1 MQTKSPL
8 AGIAIYIAVSTVL
21 LLLFMFTTIH
31 YSHQA
36 SQENAVRQSRAVE
49 SPSAATST
57 VAKLDFAKAYGKLP
71 LAFEENQ
78 GQTSPEVRFLSRGG
92 GYELFLTNQEVVL
105 GLRQP
110 MSTRTARRDHAL
122 RLRADG
128 KTPDVE
134 KVAYLRMRLKGANQ
148 TQEIAGAGRLPGR
161 VNYFIGNDPKKWQT
175 DVPTFSEV
183 RYHGVYPGVDL
194 VFYGNQRVLEY
205 DFIVAPGADPE
216 SIALDVQ
223 GAQELQI
230 NSRGNVA
237 MRVGAGEVELQK
249 PSIYQ
254 EINGTRRA
262 IAGNYTLTGDQEVRF
277 SVAGYDRAR
286 PLTIDPVLTYSTYI
300 GGEALDFAAGIALDA
315 AGDAY
320 IAGSTT
326 STKFPSMNPISPTAP
341 LDLSLGTGFVSE
353 LNPAG
358 TALLYSTYLGGSG
371 NTGFGDGPNAIAVDG
386 SGNIYVTGYTG
397 SSDFP
402 LSTVLSPFQATA
414 PASVT
419 SRRAGFITK
428 LAPSASGLAQLAYS
442 SYLGGNVLDSG
453 QGIAVDGSGNAYVV
467 GVTQSSTFPTTGTQ
481 ITLGPTNPAGNA
493 FLTKINTTISGT
505 ASLVYSTL
513 LGGSSAASSFLGFG
527 DIALAVAVNDA
538 NAYVVGGTSATNFPT
553 AGTAIVGSA
562 ACGAN
567 DGSGSGGSVF
577 ISVIDTTAEALKYS
591 HCLTGNAA
599 EVALGVNLG
608 PGVPAAANATIA
620 YITGVTDSSNFPVTP
635 NSIPPAGAVTVGV
648 AFISLV
654 DTSSGTL
661 QYSTFLGGT
670 GGDDGFAIGSDSQGN
685 AYVTGIT
692 ASTNFPITQGA
703 LIEANNN
710 PNGVA
715 FVTKVSP
722 NGQGAADLV
731 YSTFFG
737 GQTANSLLTPDLGQ
751 GIAVAGTNAY
761 ITGEMS
767 SPDMPVT
774 SSVFQSTLGAT
785 GAVNAFV
792 AQLPMAPT
800 ISVSPTSLA
809 FGIQLVGK
817 PSQEQFVTLTNNTS
831 SSIGLTL
838 PATIVGPN
846 SADFSGVAGGANPC
860 GGSLAG
866 GASCTV
872 AVTFT
877 PSSVGPRTVAMN
889 IPDTADTTAHPISV
903 ALTGTGSATAP
914 NITLTPTT
922 LTFPAGTLLTQTSA
936 PMTVSIGN
944 NGNSPLSISAISA
957 GTGAFTETST
967 AAACNNGAFPIVIAP
982 SGAPCAISVTF
993 APTTSTVPGP
1003 VSGALTISQTGGS
1016 ISTVP
1021 LSGTA
1026 WDFSVTAASSA
1037 TVMKGGSGTFAV
1049 TVTGLGGFNGA
1060 VSFTCTPGS
1069 TLITAC
1075 AVPTTNAA
1083 AAPGATATGTLT
1095 AASFVVAPESMKVPP
1110 AATLQQVSVVML
1122 AIALLFMFP
1131 STRRFGKRMG
1141 MASAMLV
1148 FILAA
1153 GCTGN
1158 HSKPKTSTV
1167 TITPSSGG
1175 VTKPAITVNI
1185 TITE

>member
-8 AGIAIYIAVSTVL
+8 AGIAIYIAVATVL
-21 LLLFMFTTIH
+21 LSLFIFTTIH
-31 YSHQA
+31 YSNHA
-36 SQENAVRQSRAVE
+36 SQENAVRHSRAAE
-49 SPSAATST
+49 SSSAATSAA
-57 VAKLDFAKAYGKLP
+57 AKQDFAKAYGKLP

-78 GQTSPEVRFLSRGG
+78 GQTSPQVRFLSRGG
-92 GYELFLTNQEVVL
+92 GYELFLTSQEVVL

-110 MSTRTARRDHAL
+110 MSTRTARRDRAV
-122 RLRADG
+122 RLRVDG
-128 KTPDVE
+128 KTSEVE
-134 KVAYLRMRLKGANQ
+134 KVGYLRMRLKGANQ
-148 TQEIAGAGRLPGR
+148 TLEIAGAGRLPGR
-161 VNYFIGNDPKKWQT
+161 VNYFIGNDPKKWQI
-175 DVPTFSEV
+175 DVPAYSEV

-216 SIALDVQ
+216 LIALDVE
-223 GAQELQI
+223 GAQKLQI
-230 NSRGNVA
+230 NSKGNVA

-249 PSIYQ
+249 PAVYQ
-254 EINGTRRA
+254 EKDGERRE
-262 IAGNYTLTGDQEVRF
+262 IAGNYLITNDHEVRF
-277 SVAGYDRAR
+277 SIAGYDHTR

-300 GGEALDFAAGIALDA
+300 GGEALDFATGIALDA

-326 STKFPSMNPISPTAP
+326 STKFPSMNPVSPTAP
-341 LDLSLGTGFVSE
+341 LDLSLGTAFVSE

-371 NTGFGDGPNAIAVDG
+371 NTVLGEGANAIAVDG
-386 SGNIYVTGYTG
+386 SGNIYVTGFTG

-402 LSTVLSPFQATA
+402 LSTSPFQSTP

-419 SRRAGFITK
+419 SAGAAFVTK

-453 QGIAVDGSGNAYVV
+453 QGIAVDGSGNAFVV
-467 GVTQSSTFPTTGTQ
+467 GVTQSSNFPTQGTQ
-481 ITLGPTNPAGNA
+481 IIPGPTNPAGNA
-493 FLTKINTTISGT
+493 FLTKINTTASGT

-513 LGGSSAASSFLGFG
+513 LGGTSAASSFVGFG
-527 DIALAVAVNDA
+527 DIAFAVALNGAD
-538 NAYVVGGTSATNFPT
+538 AYVVGGTSATNFPT
-553 AGTAIVGSA
+553 TGTAIVGSA
-562 ACGAN
+562 GCGAN
-567 DGSGSGGSVF
+567 NGSGSGGSAF
-577 ISVIDTTAEALKYS
+577 ISVIDTTAQALTYS
-591 HCLTGNAA
+591 HCLSGNAA

-635 NSIPPAGAVTVGV
+635 NSIPPAGTVTFGV
-648 AFISLV
+648 AFVSLV

-692 ASTNFPITQGA
+692 NSTDFPITQGA
-703 LIEANNN
+703 LIETNSN
-710 PNGVA
+710 PTYGVA

-737 GQTANSLLTPDLGQ
+737 GQTANSLSTPDLGQ

-774 SSVFQSTLGAT
+774 SGVFQSALGAT

-792 AQLPMAPT
+792 AQLPMVPT

-817 PSQEQFVTLTNNTS
+817 PSQAQFVTLTNNTS

-846 SADFSGVAGGANPC
+846 AADFSGVAGGANPC
-860 GGSLAG
+860 GASLAG

-877 PSSVGPRTVAMN
+877 PSSVGGRSVAMN
-889 IPDTADTTAHPISV
+889 IPDTADTAAHPISV
-903 ALTGTGSATAP
+903 ALTGTGSGTAS
-914 NITLTPTT
+914 NITITPTS
-922 LTFPAGTLLTQTSA
+922 LTFPGTLLTQTST
-936 PMTVSIGN
+936 PMMVSIGN
-944 NGNSPLSISAISA
+944 NGNLPLSISAIST
-957 GTGAFTETST
+957 GTGVFAETSNT
-967 AAACNNGAFPIVIAP
+967 AACNNGAFPIVIAP
-982 SGAPCAISVTF
+982 NGAPCAINVTF
-993 APTTSTVPGP
+993 APTASTTPGP
-1003 VSGALTISQTGGS
+1003 VAGALTITQTGGS
-1016 ISTVP
+1016 VGTVP

-1026 WDFSVTAASSA
+1026 WDFSVSAGSASVA
-1037 TVMKGGSGTFAV
+1037 KGAMGTFPV
-1049 TVTGLGGFNGA
+1049 TITGLGGFTGM
-1060 VSFTCTPGS
+1060 VSFMCTPGS
-1069 TLITAC
+1069 TLVTAC
-1075 AVPTTNAA
+1075 AVPTTS
-1083 AAPGATATGTLT
+1083 AAPAPGVMVNGTLT
-1095 AASFVVAPESMKVPP
+1095 AASFIVAPESIKVPP
-1110 AATLQQVSVVML
+1110 AATLQQLLLVML
-1122 AIALLFMFP
+1122 AIGLLFMIP
-1131 STRRFGKRMG
+1131 STRRFRTRLG
-1141 MASAMLV
+1141 MAGAMLV
-1148 FILAA
+1148 FIMVA
-1153 GCTGN
+1153 GCTG
-1158 HSKPKTSTV
+1158 SSPKPKTTTLTV
-1167 TITPSSGG
+1167 TPSSGG
-1175 VTKPAITVNI
+1175 VTKPAITVNV
-1185 TITE
+1185 TIT

>member
-8 AGIAIYIAVSTVL
+8 AGIAIYIAVATVL
-21 LLLFMFTTIH
+21 LSLFMFTTIH
-31 YSHQA
+31 YSNHT
-36 SQENAVRQSRAVE
+36 SQENAMRQSRAAE
-49 SPSAATST
+49 SSSAATSAA
-57 VAKLDFAKAYGKLP
+57 AKQDLAKAYGKLP

-92 GYELFLTNQEVVL
+92 GYELFLTSQEVVL

-110 MSTRTARRDHAL
+110 MSTRTARRDHAV
-122 RLRADG
+122 RLRVDG
-128 KTPDVE
+128 KTPEVE
-134 KVAYLRMRLKGANQ
+134 KVAYLRMRLKGAKQ
-148 TQEIAGAGRLPGR
+148 TLEIAGAGRLPGR

-175 DVPTFSEV
+175 DVPAYSEV

-205 DFIVAPGADPE
+205 DFILAPGADPE

-223 GAQELQI
+223 GAQKLQI
-230 NSRGNVA
+230 NSKGNVA

-249 PSIYQ
+249 PAVYQ
-254 EINGTRRA
+254 EVEGKRRA
-262 IAGNYTLTGDQEVRF
+262 IAGNYTLTSNQEVRF
-277 SVAGYDRAR
+277 SVAGYDRTR

-300 GGEALDFAAGIALDA
+300 GGEALDYATGIALDA

-326 STKFPSMNPISPTAP
+326 STKFPSMNPVSPTAP

-371 NTGFGDGPNAIAVDG
+371 NTAFGDGPNAIAVDG
-386 SGNIYVTGYTG
+386 SGNIYVTGFTG

-402 LSTVLSPFQATA
+402 LSTVITPFQATA

-419 SRRAGFITK
+419 SQRAGFITK

-442 SYLGGNVLDSG
+442 SYLGGNLLDSG

-467 GVTQSSTFPTTGTQ
+467 GVTQSSTFPTHGTQ
-481 ITLGPTNPAGNA
+481 IIPGPTNPAGNA
-493 FLTKINTTISGT
+493 FLTKINTTTSGT

-513 LGGSSAASSFLGFG
+513 LGGSSAASSFVGFG
-527 DIALAVAVNDA
+527 DIALAVAVNGAD
-538 NAYVVGGTSATNFPT
+538 AYVVGGTSATDFPT

-567 DGSGSGGSVF
+567 NGSGSGGSVF
-577 ISVIDTTAEALKYS
+577 ISVIDTTAQALKYS
-591 HCLTGNAA
+591 HCLSGNTA

-608 PGVPAAANATIA
+608 PGVPAAANGTIA

-635 NSIPPAGAVTVGV
+635 NSIPPAGTVTFGV
-648 AFISLV
+648 AFVSLV

-661 QYSTFLGGT
+661 QYSTLLGGT

-774 SSVFQSTLGAT
+774 SGVFQSALGAT
-785 GAVNAFV
+785 GAVNAFI
-792 AQLPMAPT
+792 AQLPMVPT

-817 PSQEQFVTLTNNTS
+817 PSQAEFVTLTNNTS

-846 SADFSGVAGGANPC
+846 AADFSGVAGGANPC
-860 GGSLAG
+860 GASLAG

-877 PSSVGPRTVAMN
+877 PSSVGGRTVAMN

-914 NITLTPTT
+914 NITLTPTSV
-922 LTFPAGTLLTQTSA
+922 TFPGTLLTQTSA
-936 PMTVSIGN
+936 PMMVSIGN
-944 NGNSPLSISAISA
+944 NGNLPLSISAISA
-957 GTGAFTETST
+957 GTGAFAETSNT
-967 AAACNNGAFPIVIAP
+967 AACNNGAFPIVIAP
-982 SGAPCAISVTF
+982 NGAPCAINVTF
-993 APTTSTVPGP
+993 APTASTTPGP
-1003 VSGALTISQTGGS
+1003 VAGALTITQTAGS
-1016 ISTVP
+1016 VSTVP

-1026 WDFSVTAASSA
+1026 WDFSVSAGSASVA
-1037 TVMKGGSGTFAV
+1037 KGAMGSFPV
-1049 TVTGLGGFNGA
+1049 TITGLGGFTGA

-1069 TLITAC
+1069 TLVTAC

-1083 AAPGATATGTLT
+1083 PAPGATANGTLT
-1095 AASFVVAPESMKVPP
+1095 AASFVVAPESIKVPP
-1110 AATLQQVSVVML
+1110 AATLQQLLLVML
-1122 AIALLFMFP
+1122 AIGLFLIFP
-1131 STRRFGKRMG
+1131 STRRFRTRLG
-1141 MASAMLV
+1141 MAGAMLV
-1148 FILAA
+1148 FIMVA
-1153 GCTGN
+1153 GCTGG
-1158 HSKPKTSTV
+1158 SPKPKTTTLTV
-1167 TITPSSGG
+1167 TPSSGG
-1175 VTKPAITVNI
+1175 VTKPAITVNV
-1185 TITE
+1185 TIT